1 MKIHLYIPDQPGNQ
15 NIAELVSEFFSTSA
29 IRLGLA
35 LENVENLALAYE
47 EYYQDAIKD
56 LFNNA
61 SYTNNNAYLRLGKSG
76 TKFVGGK
83 PKHSMGASHL
93 CNE

>member
-15 NIAELVSEFFSTSA
+15 RIAELVSEFFSTSA

-35 LENVENLALAYE
+35 LENIENLALAYE

-61 SYTNNNAYLRLGKSG
+61 LYTIGVNLKGRVP
-76 TKFVGGK
+76 KF
-83 PKHSMGASHL
+83 AD
-93 CNE
+93 